1 MRMTRSSMLD
11 VIHQDYIQSARA
23 KGLSEGTIIR
33 KHALKNALIPIL
45 TVIGMNVGLLLGG
58 AAVTESVFAIPGLG
72 KYLLDAITARNYPVV
87 QGGVLVMA
95 FMFCFVTILT
105 DILYAFVDP
114 RVKAMYS
121 GGRTKREKRGKEVE
135 SNG

>member
-1 MRMTRSSMLD
+1 
-11 VIHQDYIQSARA
+11 
-23 KGLSEGTIIR
+23 
-33 KHALKNALIPIL
+33 
-45 TVIGMNVGLLLGG
+45 MNVGLLLGG

-72 KYLLDAITARNYPVV
+72 MYLLEAINARNYPAV
-87 QGGVLVMA
+87 QGGVLIMA

-114 RVKAMYS
+114 RVKAMYKGDS
-121 GGRTKREKRGKEVE
+121 TKKEKGERKGRA